1 MQSRRAGTVEF
12 DAVRACYY
20 AVMDEMKDAECKP
33 GWERDVYLPREFL
46 RASLDRG
53 EFCVGDD
60 RQLRIQRKL

>member
-1 MQSRRAGTVEF
+1 MQIRRAGTAEF

-20 AVMDEMKDAECKP
+20 AVMDEMKDAEFKP
-33 GWERDVYLPREFL
+33 GWKRDVYLPQEFL

-53 EFCVGDD
+53 ELCAGDD